1 MTYYVLQGGE
11 WVLNFKNS
19 STDMAK
25 EASYYVSFKTEPTVK
40 RLKEIFIELYI
51 KDPNVK
57 WDWDVNNE
65 DAIMVTSIFKSKNK
79 IVPVELWGN
88 HAPK

>member
-1 MTYYVLQGGE
+1 MIYYVLQGGE
-11 WVLNFKNS
+11 WVLNLKNS
-19 STDMAK
+19 TTDMAK

-79 IVPVELWGN
+79 IEPVNL
-88 HAPK
+88 

>member
-1 MTYYVLQGGE
+1 MFKMIYYVLQGGE
-11 WVLNFKNS
+11 WVLNLKNS
-19 STDMAK
+19 TTDMAK

-79 IVPVELWGN
+79 IEPVNL
-88 HAPK
+88 

>member
-19 STDMAK
+19 LTDMAK

-51 KDPNVK
+51 NDPNVK
-57 WDWDVNNE
+57 WDWNVNNE

-79 IVPVELWGN
+79 IVPVEL
-88 HAPK
+88 

>member
-1 MTYYVLQGGE
+1 MIYYVLQGGE
-11 WVLNFKNS
+11 WVLNFKNR
-19 STDMAK
+19 STDMAQQ
-25 EASYYVSFKTEPTVK
+25 ASYYLSFKTEPTVK

-79 IVPVELWGN
+79 IEPVSL
-88 HAPK
+88 

>member
-79 IVPVELWGN
+79 IVPVEL
-88 HAPK
+88 

>member
-11 WVLNFKNS
+11 WVLNYKNL
-19 STDMAK
+19 STDMARQ
-25 EASYYVSFKTEPTVK
+25 ATYFLSFKTEPTVE
-40 RLKEIFIELYI
+40 RLKEIFIDLYI

-65 DAIMVTSIFKSKNK
+65 DAIMVQTIIKSKSK
-79 IVPVELWGN
+79 IEPVEL
-88 HAPK
+88 